1 MCGCYLQFLLQHGHS
16 VCVLAAPHLLPP
28 SQALS
33 QTGQHTLLT
42 ALQLMQTHTLL
53 VAHTLQV
60 DDLHKA
66 NKTHSGIV
74 DCLSASPV

>member
-1 MCGCYLQFLLQHGHS
+1 MCVCYLQLLLQHSHRM
-16 VCVLAAPHLLPP
+16 CVLGAPHLLPP
-28 SQALS
+28 PQALS
-33 QTGQHTLLT
+33 QTGQQTLLT

-53 VAHTLQV
+53 VAHTLKV

-66 NKTHSGIV
+66 NKTHSVTV